1 MRGAVSETC
10 EPPQQRVVWRWG
22 LEPARPEDL
31 LYRFPAECPALE
43 SCLMHSRPSASV
55 LTERLE
61 TVQELPGDGA
71 EVHREGVPRLNLL
84 GLENGTVL
92 TGGLAHRRFGSEGD
106 KGRPGLLQGKGRA
119 GRGPL
124 LAPGQ
129 RPRGRKETEG
139 RRGVAGVSDVVL
151 GAPLLPVAR
160 AAGDSGALPQLH
172 QARRQPAWRGG
183 YRGLGKEAGLH
194 LGFEHVTG
202 ARMNTGLRKAGSVLK
217 VTQLATE
224 PGFSV
229 TAF

>member
-1 MRGAVSETC
+1 
-10 EPPQQRVVWRWG
+10 
-22 LEPARPEDL
+22 
-31 LYRFPAECPALE
+31 
-43 SCLMHSRPSASV
+43 MHSRPSASV

-61 TVQELPGDGA
+61 MVRELPGDGA
-71 EVHREGVPRLNLL
+71 EVHREGVRRRNPL

-92 TGGLAHRRFGSEGD
+92 TGGLAQPRVGLAYGRRGAERG
-106 KGRPGLLQGKGRA
+106 GGHTWHQGKD
-119 GRGPL
+119 
-124 LAPGQ
+124 
-129 RPRGRKETEG
+129 PRGRKGTEG

-172 QARRQPAWRGG
+172 QARGQPAWRGG
-183 YRGLGKEAGLH
+183 YCGLGKEAGLH
-194 LGFEHVTG
+194 LGFEHVMG